1 MILAEGVIEMA
12 VRKIIKIDEA
22 KCNGCGICV
31 PSCAEGALQIIDGKA
46 RLVKDQYCDGLGA
59 CLGECPQGALAVI
72 ERESEEFDEVEA
84 LKNLA
89 QSKQAVPNNEPHQ
102 THGHGGGCPGSRMM
116 VLKPSSTPEANSS
129 AAAINSELRQWPVQ
143 LHLVP
148 VKAPY
153 FQGADLLVAA
163 DCVAFAYADF
173 HRKFLRG
180 KTLVIACPKLDDTGV
195 YREKL
200 TQIIAENN
208 LNSVTVVHMEVPC
221 CFGLVS
227 LVKEAMVASGA
238 RIPFYDVTV
247 TINGE
252 ITQ

>member
-1 MILAEGVIEMA
+1 MA
-12 VRKIIKIDEA
+12 LRKIIKIDEA
-22 KCNGCGICV
+22 KCNGCGVCV

-59 CLGECPQGALAVI
+59 CLGECPQGALEVI
-72 ERESEEFDEVEA
+72 EREAEEFDEAEA
-84 LKNLA
+84 LGNLT
-89 QSKQAVPNNEPHQ
+89 QSKHAAPKTVVDHA
-102 THGHGGGCPGSRMM
+102 HGHGGGCPGSRMM
-116 VLKPSSTPEANSS
+116 VLKPTTAQPANNS
-129 AAAINSELRQWPVQ
+129 AGRINSELGQWPVQ

-163 DCVAFAYADF
+163 DCVAFAHADF

-180 KTLVIACPKLDDTGV
+180 KAMVIACPKLDDTTS

-200 TQIIAENN
+200 TRIINENN
-208 LNSVTVVHMEVPC
+208 LNSLTVVHMEVPC

-227 LVKEAMVASGA
+227 LVKEALAASEA
-238 RIPFYDVTV
+238 QIPFYDAIV

-252 ITQ
+252 IKQ